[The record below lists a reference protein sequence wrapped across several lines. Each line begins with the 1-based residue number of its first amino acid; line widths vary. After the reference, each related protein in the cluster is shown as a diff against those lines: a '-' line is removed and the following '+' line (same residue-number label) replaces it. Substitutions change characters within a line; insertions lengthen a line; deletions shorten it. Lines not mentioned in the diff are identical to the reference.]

1 MHPALDK
8 LNATVLQYEPITANT
23 YNPGNTMP
31 TESTAQAPALLT
43 ITDLSKR
50 LQLHPSTTRQLYKSG
65 RIPGLKLGHRTLRF
79 DFAAVL
85 DALRKAGDLA
95 P

>member
-1 MHPALDK
+1 
-8 LNATVLQYEPITANT
+8 
-23 YNPGNTMP
+23 MP
-31 TESTAQAPALLT
+31 TESTPTAPALLT
-43 ITDLSKR
+43 ITELSKR
-50 LQLHPSTTRQLYKSG
+50 LQLHRSTTRKLYQSG
-65 RIPGLKLGHRTLRF
+65 RIPGLKIGHRTLRF

>member
-1 MHPALDK
+1 MA
-8 LNATVLQYEPITANT
+8 
-23 YNPGNTMP
+23 
-31 TESTAQAPALLT
+31 TESSVSAPALLT

-50 LQLHPSTTRQLYKSG
+50 LQLHPSTTRKLYRSG
-65 RIPGLKLGHRTLRF
+65 RIPGLKIGCRTLRF
-79 DFAAVL
+79 DFVAVL

>member
-1 MHPALDK
+1 M
-8 LNATVLQYEPITANT
+8 VQYEPTMANPT
-23 YNPGNTMP
+23 QTGSIMP
-31 TESTAQAPALLT
+31 TESSVSAPALLT

-65 RIPGLKLGHRTLRF
+65 RIPGLKIGHRTLRF
-79 DFAAVL
+79 DFVAVL